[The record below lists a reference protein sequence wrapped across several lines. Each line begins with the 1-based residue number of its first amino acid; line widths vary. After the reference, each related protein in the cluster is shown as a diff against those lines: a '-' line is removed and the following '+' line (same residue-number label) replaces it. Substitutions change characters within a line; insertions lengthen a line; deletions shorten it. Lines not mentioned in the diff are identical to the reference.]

1 MECRHCGAK
10 FSPEEGEEESRF
22 PLCPSCVRELTIE
35 LRKDLREQAANQKK
49 EGAT

>member
-1 MECRHCGAK
+1 MECRHCGTK

-22 PLCPSCVRELTIE
+22 PLCPSCVRELVRE
-35 LRKDLREQAANQKK
+35 LRKEMIQIDKRLKK